1 MERVIMLKWFKTMK
15 NRLFGEEENDENK
28 TIHTVVEEQDEEVQE
43 IKHEK
48 PVFRFPIITDAE
60 IYGWDEDEIGTSRL
74 NKKRL
79 FPLTTR
85 KMIMNQFRSTRTRDG
100 QKMMYLLIYIGQI
113 IRLLQK
119 RSQKSIVE
127 IFQLT

>member
-1 MERVIMLKWFKTMK
+1 MK
-15 NRLFGEEENDENK
+15 NLS
-28 TIHTVVEEQDEEVQE
+28 
-43 IKHEK
+43 
-48 PVFRFPIITDAE
+48 FRFPIITDAE
-60 IYGWDEDEIGTSRL
+60 IYGWDEDEIGTSR
-74 NKKRL
+74 KQEASI
-79 FPLTTR
+79 PLTTR

-127 IFQLT
+127 FFQLT